1 MFQAANIG
9 DLIGVIITALVVVAS
24 LFADKKK
31 KAKARGGR
39 PAGGAGAP
47 AAGRPPKPQGSKE
60 EVPSFEEIFSSLFKE
75 EKKDAAE
82 PTTPPQPAAPAPSP
96 PVEPATAAAA
106 TAATSTAT
114 IRRSLEKLSQREKDA
129 EEAFRFQDYSTAPD
143 RQDVSIQPVFT
154 VDLGDIGDNL
164 GDIGDNL
171 GDISVNLGD
180 VDVELGDVGDRVSDW
195 ERGENLPHPES
206 LPPMMRAVILYELL
220 SPPTAF
226 RKRSPLPAS
235 YLSSPSGK

>member
-39 PAGGAGAP
+39 PAGGAGAR
-47 AAGRPPKPQGSKE
+47 AAGPPKPQRPKE

-82 PTTPPQPAAPAPSP
+82 PAPSKPSP
-96 PVEPATAAAA
+96 PPPPEPAVAAAA
-106 TAATSTAT
+106 TATAPAGT

-129 EEAFRFQDYSTAPD
+129 EEAFRFQDYSSAPD
-143 RQDVSIQPVFT
+143 RQDVSRQPVFT
-154 VDLGDIGDNL
+154 VELGDIGDNL
-164 GDIGDNL
+164 GDIN
-171 GDISVNLGD
+171 VNLGD
-180 VDVELGDVGDRVSDW
+180 VEVELGDVGDRVSDW
-195 ERGENLPHPES
+195 ERGEKMPHPES

-226 RKRSPLPAS
+226 RKRSPLPAF

>member
-39 PAGGAGAP
+39 PAGGAGARP
-47 AAGRPPKPQGSKE
+47 AGPPKPQRPKE

-82 PTTPPQPAAPAPSP
+82 PTPPQPAAPAPSP
-96 PVEPATAAAA
+96 SVEPATAAAA
-106 TAATSTAT
+106 TATAPAGT
-114 IRRSLEKLSQREKDA
+114 IRRNLEKLSQREKDA
-129 EEAFRFQDYSTAPD
+129 EEAFQFQDYSSAPD
-143 RQDVSIQPVFT
+143 RQDVSRQPVFT
-154 VDLGDIGDNL
+154 VELGDIAD
-164 GDIGDNL
+164 DL

-180 VDVELGDVGDRVSDW
+180 VEVELGDVGDRVSDW
-195 ERGENLPHPES
+195 ERGEKMPHPES

-226 RKRSPLPAS
+226 RKRFPLPAS